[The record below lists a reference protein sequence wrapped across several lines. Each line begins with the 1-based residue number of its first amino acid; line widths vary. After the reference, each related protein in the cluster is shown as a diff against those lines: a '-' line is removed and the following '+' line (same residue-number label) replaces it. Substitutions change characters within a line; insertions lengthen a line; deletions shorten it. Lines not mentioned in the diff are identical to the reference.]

1 MTDTPPTTRKRG
13 RPKGSKNKSPPLAQA
28 GTDLFQL
35 PLADEGLAFS
45 AKPPHIIVAS
55 STPVATV
62 VFDTYWRFA
71 CERQSLF
78 FNKIRRPNQ
87 PPWTDDPILRKHK
100 FTNAYRASDRVSQ
113 YLIRNVINCAD
124 TWLRRPEEIFFR
136 TLLFKFFNKI
146 ETWERLEK
154 QFGAISWAEYDFD
167 RYDAVLTKSIE
178 SGQTIYSAAYIMPSG
193 RSAFGH
199 ERKHRNHLMLLEK
212 MMGDRLPA
220 RLHQENPPL
229 SNVFETILT
238 YPGIGNFLAY
248 QYAID
253 LNYTDLINR
262 SEDEFVV
269 PGPGALDGI
278 AKCFSSIG
286 AYSPADVIRY
296 AKDQQ
301 ETVCNKLGI
310 SFPDL
315 WGHPLHL
322 IDCQNLFCEVDK
334 YARVKHPEFKGRS
347 DRSRIKQIYRPSVG
361 AIDYF
366 FPVKWGIN
374 ERIAQDP
381 GYLNHA
387 SPVRG

>member
-1 MTDTPPTTRKRG
+1 MNETSTATRKRG
-13 RPKGSKNKSPPLAQA
+13 RPKGSKNKGTTPRTDDSGLFDLSPPNGDA
-28 GTDLFQL
+28 
-35 PLADEGLAFS
+35 PLDGKAPQVITSSS
-45 AKPPHIIVAS
+45 A
-55 STPVATV
+55 PVPTA

-78 FNKIRRPNQ
+78 FNKIRRPNL

-113 YLIRNVINCAD
+113 YLIQNVIYSTE
-124 TWLRRPEEIFFR
+124 TWLQRPEEVFFR
-136 TLLFKFFNKI
+136 TILFKLFNKI
-146 ETWERLEK
+146 ETWKLLESRL
-154 QFGAISWAEYDFD
+154 GTISWAEYDFE
-167 RYDAVLTKSIE
+167 RFDAVLTHSIE
-178 SGQTIYSAAYIMPSG
+178 AGQTIYSAAYIMPSG

-212 MMGDRLPA
+212 MMADRLPA

-229 SNVFETILT
+229 SDVFETILA

-253 LNYTDLINR
+253 LNYSPLINR
-262 SEDEFVV
+262 SEDEFVM

-278 AKCFSSIG
+278 AKCFYSTGS
-286 AYSPADVIRY
+286 YSPSDVIRY
-296 AKDQQ
+296 TKDQQ
-301 ETVCNKLGI
+301 ENICQKLGI
-310 SFPDL
+310 SFHDL
-315 WGHPLHL
+315 WGRPLHL

-334 YARVKHPEFKGRS
+334 YARVRHPEFKGRS

-361 AIDYF
+361 VMNYF
-366 FPVKWGIN
+366 FPPKWGIN
-374 ERIAQDP
+374 ERVAQDP